1 MAKILTKE
9 AVDRLVSGNTGRFAP
24 DTVGGSVARAGD
36 IAHLKTL
43 QQLRDGLGL
52 DDSASI
58 AKAAKDRAQA
68 IAAGKEPKPG
78 DGSWSAIPEGATEA
92 YQLRWRAGR
101 DSADTTFIPFGGPTG
116 EDFGYMQG
124 LLHDVPPFDKSPLVE
139 QDRPFTGTGSTSGGI
154 PEWIARGSNTGSDP
168 QIWKLDRDGNAEIYA
183 QYDPQGKSW
192 KRTK

>member
-1 MAKILTKE
+1 LTDSS
-9 AVDRLVSGNTGRFAP
+9 AAIP
-24 DTVGGSVARAGD
+24 AGSPQ
-36 IAHLKTL
+36 TL
-43 QQLRDGLGL
+43 WEVLSPELGTSPTSRHCSSSATA
-52 DDSASI
+52 SASI
-58 AKAAKDRAQA
+58 AKAAKDRAEA

-101 DSADTTFIPFGGPTG
+101 DTADTTFIPFGGPTG
-116 EDFGYMQG
+116 EDFGYLQG

-183 QYDPQGKSW
+183 QYAPQGKSW